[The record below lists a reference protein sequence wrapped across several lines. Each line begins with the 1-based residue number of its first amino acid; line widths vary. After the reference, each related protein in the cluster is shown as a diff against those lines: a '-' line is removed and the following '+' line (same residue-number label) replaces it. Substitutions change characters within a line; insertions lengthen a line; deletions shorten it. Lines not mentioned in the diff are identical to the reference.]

1 MTVKEQLEKESREQ
15 IISIAQQM
23 MLGQLHL
30 IEGSRLICQFRRNI
44 SIPDLDDPIY
54 DVFIMVNYETHD
66 IPVRQPEENKYYSSL
81 INRAHKMI
89 EEYAQ
94 LMQPVILRACKD
106 LISAMSEDGIYFK
119 SQKV

>member
-23 MLGQLHL
+23 LLGQLHL
-30 IEGSRLICQFRRNI
+30 IEGSRLICQLRRNI
-44 SIPDLDDPIY
+44 TIPDLDDPIY

-66 IPVRQPEENKYYSSL
+66 IPVRQPEENKYYSNM

-94 LMQPVILRACKD
+94 LMQPVILRACKS
-106 LISAMSEDGIYFK
+106 LILAMSDEK
-119 SQKV
+119 MLVRSS